1 MTYVHEK
8 NRSGRRTSLNVVV
21 NEDKNGLS
29 AVIVNMQP
37 TKERH
42 EQALRTR
49 HDGYAKADSKSEED
63 WEQFDPV
70 TLSDVV
76 SETAFK
82 TSPGVT
88 KRNPVFTPE
97 VDEQTPYDASC
108 TRSI

>member
-1 MTYVHEK
+1 MWIC
-8 NRSGRRTSLNVVV
+8 N
-21 NEDKNGLS
+21 
-29 AVIVNMQP
+29 QQ
-37 TKERH
+37 KERH
-42 EQALRTR
+42 EQVLRTR

-63 WEQFDPV
+63 WEQFDPG

-88 KRNPVFTPE
+88 KRNPTTPDPVYTPE
-97 VDEQTPYDASC
+97 VDEQAPYNARC